1 MAEAPTLDRMREAL
15 ETALQPVSLEIDDD
29 SALHAGHEGAKS
41 GGGHYRLR
49 AIAACFAGRSR
60 VERHR
65 LVYDALRD
73 LMRRDIHALAMTLL
87 APNEADAARPPTG
100 LRSARK

>member
-1 MAEAPTLDRMREAL
+1 MADPATIDRMRAQLQAAL
-15 ETALQPVSLEIDDD
+15 APLSLDIDDD
-29 SALHAGHEGAKS
+29 SAQHAGHEGAKS

-49 AIAACFAGRSR
+49 AIAPCFAGRSR

-87 APNEADAARPPTG
+87 APEEADAARPTSPQ
-100 LRSARK
+100 RSARK